1 MRPSLSLSSLLAR
14 LALGMLLVLTSGPAA
29 RAEAP
34 DDDLDQRIA
43 DLVEK
48 RERTPL
54 DGPVLAVAFGA
65 WMVSSGL
72 SSAASVQYQCW
83 DGDCSD
89 ELRWGLTAG
98 AGVLAVIG
106 LVSVGFG
113 GTELSKRLRSHR
125 EIAEEL
131 CRLRSL
137 KEPRAYKPVP
147 KWGLGVGWTD
157 ARREFR
163 IAVYY

>member
-1 MRPSLSLSSLLAR
+1 MRPSASLSSLFAR
-14 LALGMLLVLTSGPAA
+14 LALGVLVILTSGPAA

-34 DDDLDQRIA
+34 NDLDLERRIA
-43 DLVEK
+43 ELVEK
-48 RERTPL
+48 RERTSL

-83 DGDCSD
+83 DGDCSN

-98 AGVLAVIG
+98 AGVLAIIG

-125 EIAEEL
+125 EL
-131 CRLRSL
+131 
-137 KEPRAYKPVP
+137 
-147 KWGLGVGWTD
+147 
-157 ARREFR
+157 R
-163 IAVYY
+163 IAVHY